1 MDLKNIIPSKIE
13 SNNKD
18 IDIDSDELDIQK
30 ELKRLEIK
38 KFGSD
43 ITDRKWLAIW
53 SAFVVSIWLILV
65 VVILFLNKCFLDLS
79 DAVLMTL
86 LGTTTLNIL
95 GLSFIVLRGRF
106 GTTNKHS

>member
-53 SAFVVSIWLILV
+53 SAFVVSI
-65 VVILFLNKCFLDLS
+65 
-79 DAVLMTL
+79 
-86 LGTTTLNIL
+86 
-95 GLSFIVLRGRF
+95 
-106 GTTNKHS
+106 

>member
-95 GLSFIVLRGRF
+95 GLSFIVLRGHF